1 MRNIASLR
9 YRVYSLVSLPGKFPA
24 LAPFHSW
31 EELIPAPGRRITQ
44 TNLKK
49 QSGNSGRGQFSL
61 EQPGGLTAKMP
72 RCTVMALG
80 VLKSR

>member
-1 MRNIASLR
+1 MATS
-9 YRVYSLVSLPGKFPA
+9 
-24 LAPFHSW
+24 FHDW

-49 QSGNSGRGQFSL
+49 QSGNSDRGQFSL
-61 EQPGGLTAKMP
+61 GKPGCLTAKMP
-72 RCTVMALG
+72 RCPVMALG